1 MFEKLPDKK
10 QVIEYDD
17 AGVIPVYYYPD
28 TDYLFQKMG
37 VATIDM
43 ALLQKKD
50 LALDVGCGIGKEAGI
65 ISERGARAV
74 GIDPSKIMIEKA
86 KDWLRANN
94 QEVSLIRGAG
104 EYRPGRNNALDAIT
118 CKGAREHFAS
128 PRATLKEFARILK
141 PDGRAVISLA
151 NFESLGFKI
160 ARKIHALR
168 KKLKLVGEG
177 PTPWDVPKDHTVR
190 FDYLVIKAY
199 MDGVLKRSGMRGL
212 SMFWNLH
219 YWGKTLNVL
228 PRKVSWTILQFVD
241 NIAKLFPM
249 LGDIIIARGTPIKEN
264 NQKDKKKIIF

>member
-17 AGVIPVYYYPD
+17 SGVIPVYYYPD

-43 ALLQKKD
+43 ALLHQKD

-65 ISERGARAV
+65 IADRGARAV
-74 GIDPSKIMIEKA
+74 GIDPSKIMVKKA
-86 KDWLRANN
+86 KDWLRSNN
-94 QEVSLIRGAG
+94 QEVSLVRGTG
-104 EYRPGRNNALDAIT
+104 EYLPFRTNSLDVVT
-118 CKGAREHFAS
+118 CKGAMDHFAS
-128 PRATLKEFARILK
+128 PRATMREFARVLK
-141 PDGRAVISLA
+141 PKGKAVVSLA
-151 NFESLGFKI
+151 NFESLGFKM
-160 ARKIHALR
+160 ARRIHALR
-168 KKLKLVGEG
+168 RKLKLVGDG

-219 YWGKTLNVL
+219 YWGRTLNVL
-228 PRKVSWTILQFVD
+228 PKKVSWTILQFVD
-241 NIAKLFPM
+241 NLAKRFPM
-249 LGDIIIARGTPIKEN
+249 MGDVIIARGTPIKEN
-264 NQKDKKKIIF
+264 DQKGKL